1 MTDEAPAT
9 SPRATIRYPLD
20 TVPAPGALLEVAPGV
35 HWTRLPLPIS
45 LEAINVWLLAEDG
58 GHAVVDTGI
67 SSEDSVAIW
76 EELLAGPLSVGGLT
90 RVLTTHLHP
99 DHVGMAGWLTRRTG
113 CRLWMTRLE
122 YLLCR
127 MLAGDS
133 GRAAPDEALDFFR
146 RAGWDDQALAAYC
159 RRFGSF
165 GRMLSPLPESYRRIR
180 EGELVRIGKYDWEV
194 VVGTGH
200 SPEHACL
207 YDAHRKLLISGD
219 QVLPRIS
226 SNVSVHFTEP
236 DADPLG
242 DWLHSLGKLRRRVP
256 DDVLVLPS
264 HNEPFQGLHA
274 RLNQLEADVF
284 DALERLKQGLKEP
297 RRAVDVFPLLFSA
310 KLRADDPTQLTL
322 ATGEAIAHLNH
333 LLMRGEV
340 RVSTDERGVAW
351 YQRLQ
356 DGLSEAM
363 PILRP
368 S

>member
-1 MTDEAPAT
+1 MTDQAAAT
-9 SPRATIRYPLD
+9 PTRASISYPLD
-20 TVPAPGALLEVAPGV
+20 ATPAPGALLEVTPGV
-35 HWTRLPLPIS
+35 LWTRLPLPIS
-45 LEAINVWLLAEDG
+45 LGAINIWLLADDD
-58 GHAVVDTGI
+58 GHAVVDTGLF
-67 SSEDSVAIW
+67 SEDTVTLW
-76 EELLAGPLSVGGLT
+76 ERLLAGPLAGARLT
-90 RVLTTHLHP
+90 RVFATHLHP
-99 DHVGMAGWLTRRTG
+99 DHIGMAGWLTRRTG

-122 YLLCR
+122 YLQSR

-133 GRAAPDEALDFFR
+133 GRAAPDEAVGFYR
-146 RAGWDDQALAAYC
+146 RAGWDDQALAVYR

-165 GRMLSPLPESYRRIR
+165 GRLLSPLPDSYRRIR
-180 EGELVRIGKYDWEV
+180 EDEIVRIGGYDWEV

-207 YDAHRKLLISGD
+207 YDARRKLLISGD

-226 SNVSVHFTEP
+226 SNVSVTPTEP
-236 DADPLG
+236 DADPLA

-264 HNEPFQGLHA
+264 HKEPFRGLHA

-284 DALERLKQGLKEP
+284 DALERLKQGLNEP

-310 KLRADDPTQLTL
+310 KLRTDDPSQLTL

-333 LLMRGEV
+333 LLLRREI

-351 YQRLQ
+351 YQR
-356 DGLSEAM
+356 M
-363 PILRP
+363 
-368 S
+368 